1 VIKIPRGKYKRTKK
15 IKEKYSKKKIG
26 KLNPKYI
33 NGAYCKQ
40 IEINHK
46 MEQARQIKLDILMA
60 KAKRTYLN
68 KEWMFN
74 KYCIEEMPIDKLAE
88 ICKVDY
94 EVIWFGL
101 TKLGIPKI
109 SIVGRQKWHEYV
121 DQVKNIKPF
130 KYVDFRTP

>member
-1 VIKIPRGKYKRTKK
+1 
-15 IKEKYSKKKIG
+15 
-26 KLNPKYI
+26 
-33 NGAYCKQ
+33 
-40 IEINHK
+40 
-46 MEQARQIKLDILMA
+46 
-60 KAKRTYLN
+60 
-68 KEWMFN
+68 MFN